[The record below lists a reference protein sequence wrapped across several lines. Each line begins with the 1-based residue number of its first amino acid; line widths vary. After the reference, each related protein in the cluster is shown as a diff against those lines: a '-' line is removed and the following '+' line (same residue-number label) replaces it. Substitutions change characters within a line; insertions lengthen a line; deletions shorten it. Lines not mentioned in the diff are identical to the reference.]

1 MKTAVGTIGFD
12 YYEDKLRSGKS
23 NPISVLVEAFK
34 DLHKEEV
41 SFGRMGKIYKDC
53 LRDPYFIL
61 KGIWDTKDAEVT
73 GQRINY
79 LAGTLKKRL
88 GQK

>member
-1 MKTAVGTIGFD
+1 MTTAVSISEFD

-41 SFGRMGKIYKDC
+41 SFGRMGGVYKNC
-53 LRDPYFIL
+53 LKDPYFVL
-61 KGIWDTKDAEVT
+61 NGIWDTQGAEVT

-79 LAGTLKKRL
+79 LAGMLSKRL
-88 GQK
+88 NKK